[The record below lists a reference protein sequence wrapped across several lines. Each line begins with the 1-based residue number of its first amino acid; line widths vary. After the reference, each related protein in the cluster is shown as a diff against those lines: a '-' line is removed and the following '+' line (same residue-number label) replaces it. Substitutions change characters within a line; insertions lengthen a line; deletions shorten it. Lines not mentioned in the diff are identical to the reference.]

1 MRQVYISEKSLSNKD
16 EISNIISEHAQILK
30 EIDNNIR
37 MWVVERSCKNLWDVA
52 INEGKVINPED
63 NSTIQPEDEVKHL
76 VLVKN
81 VDSKSEEILF
91 GNTKEQ
97 FLGFFQT
104 VLKDVSK
111 KYPNH

>member
-16 EISNIISEHAQILK
+16 EISNTISEHAQILK
-30 EIDNNIR
+30 EIDNNVR
-37 MWVVERSCKNLWDVA
+37 MWVVERRCKNLWDVA

-81 VDSKSEEILF
+81 VNSKGEEILF
-91 GNTKEQ
+91 GNTKEH
-97 FLGFFQT
+97 FFDFFQT
-104 VLKDVSK
+104 ALNDISER
-111 KYPNH
+111 YPSY